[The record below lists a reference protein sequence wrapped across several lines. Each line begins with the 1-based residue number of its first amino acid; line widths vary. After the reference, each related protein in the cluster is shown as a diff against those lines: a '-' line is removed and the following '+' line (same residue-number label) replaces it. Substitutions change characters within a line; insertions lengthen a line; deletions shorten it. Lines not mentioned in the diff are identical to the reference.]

1 MQYGV
6 SANGGVF
13 SEAAGCAARELEL
26 AVCGRS
32 LARLCA
38 RKNKFTTFAGRHS
51 QRGRENSWRESSGSR
66 SEIGM
71 LSLLFFLFCL
81 HEFFQTFFMMF
92 LIRKSKN
99 YLY

>member
-1 MQYGV
+1 MLYGAGV

-26 AVCGRS
+26 AVCGCS

-38 RKNKFTTFAGRHS
+38 RKNKFTTFAGWHS
-51 QRGRENSWRESSGSR
+51 RRGRENSWRESSGSR

-71 LSLLFFLFCL
+71 LSLLLVLLTQALQSALMLFRPL
-81 HEFFQTFFMMF
+81 FE
-92 LIRKSKN
+92 
-99 YLY
+99 